1 MKRRSI
7 SCQMIFPLFKRS
19 YTRTVNACVSACRVR
34 FTTREAAASG
44 GGKVAIYPVAF
55 THITATASKQWAM
68 RALSK
73 EIVSCR
79 GRVVYNTKRTL
90 A

>member
-1 MKRRSI
+1 
-7 SCQMIFPLFKRS
+7 
-19 YTRTVNACVSACRVR
+19 
-34 FTTREAAASG
+34 
-44 GGKVAIYPVAF
+44 
-55 THITATASKQWAM
+55 M

-90 A
+90 ARYVARVSAATCYLVRVLSDRFIPFGVVDDAVATVVERLACSVVVIGDGCARGCTFKTNPRR

>member
-1 MKRRSI
+1 M
-7 SCQMIFPLFKRS
+7 
-19 YTRTVNACVSACRVR
+19 NACVSACRVR
-34 FTTREAAASG
+34 FTTREAVASG